1 MRTLLML
8 IKRISMLSNIEHEME
23 IDVKEEQIKQW
34 QEGMLIQDAMP
45 QLTADEREFIMTGI
59 TSEEWDNLF

>member
-1 MRTLLML
+1 ML

>member
-1 MRTLLML
+1 ML
-8 IKRISMLSNIEHEME
+8 IKRISMISNIEHEME

-45 QLTADEREFIMTGI
+45 QLTADEREFINTGV
-59 TSEEWDNLF
+59 TSEEWDKFFGE

>member
-1 MRTLLML
+1 ML

-59 TSEEWDNLF
+59 TSEEWDNLFLDK